1 MAEKLVKLWCSS
13 GGAIKLRREEKKRIV
28 WEKLLIFPVKYF
40 SRNGFIYVKYFLQLW
55 PMRFRFLA
63 VDSNDVVVRG
73 EIISDSKALAEQ
85 ELRDRGFHIQLL
97 QCCETKTRR
106 NNLGMEKFCS
116 LFSCKRHGQPNWKYA
131 FFEQLAMLLT
141 AGLPIE
147 QCLSTLTAGLKRGS
161 TGYNIIYSLRE
172 KISAGMSLSEGMMYC
187 RQFFSDTEIK
197 TVKAAEKI
205 GCPGIALGEMSKVG
219 KKMSSI
225 GEKVKMA
232 LIYPA
237 IVLVV
242 AGIALI
248 LLMTIV
254 VPKFEIIFTS
264 QDPHGRSLPWLTQRV
279 VNFCNF
285 IGNHWGTMVI
295 LAIAA
300 IVAFRIYLRKRFFKN
315 QLPFF
320 GKLFLTIN
328 LNTFFRTIGMLMSF
342 GVPLQEALQLS
353 IAVINN
359 GKCKKAFE
367 KVLMK
372 IMQGEALSDSFRGN
386 KFLTATDNG
395 LILAGER
402 SRGLAKT
409 FIKISEMYDRKI
421 EQQLTF
427 LTILIEPAI
436 IIFLAIVVAIVVIAM
451 FLPMINLMQNMRLR

>member
-1 MAEKLVKLWCSS
+1 MMAIS
-13 GGAIKLRREEKKRIV
+13 
-28 WEKLLIFPVKYF
+28 IFTVKYF
-40 SRNGFIYVKYFLQLW
+40 SRNGFIYIKYFLQLR

-63 VDSNDVVVRG
+63 VDSHNETVRG

-85 ELRDRGFHIQLL
+85 ELKDKGFDVQLL
-97 QCCETKTRR
+97 QCCETKTRK
-106 NNLGMEKFCS
+106 NNLHMEKFYS
-116 LFSCKRHGQPNWKYA
+116 LFSCKKRDQPNWKYA

-147 QCLSTLTAGLKRGS
+147 QCLSTLAIGLKRDS
-161 TGYNIIYSLRE
+161 AGYDVIHSLRE
-172 KISAGMSLSEGMMYC
+172 KISAGMSLSEGMMCC

-205 GCPGIALGEMSKVG
+205 GCPGIALGEMSEAG
-219 KKMSSI
+219 KKISSI

-232 LIYPA
+232 LIYPM
-237 IVLVV
+237 IVLIV

-254 VPKFEIIFTS
+254 IPKFEMIFTS
-264 QDPHGRSLPWLTQRV
+264 QGSGGRSLPRLTQWV

-285 IGNHWGTMVI
+285 IGNHWGMMVI
-295 LAIAA
+295 FAMAT
-300 IVAFRIYLRKRFFKN
+300 IVAFRIYLCKRSFKN
-315 QLPFF
+315 QLPILN
-320 GKLFLTIN
+320 KLFLAMN

-353 IAVINN
+353 IGVINN
-359 GKCKKAFE
+359 DKCKEAFE

-372 IMQGEALSDSFRGN
+372 ITQGETLSDSFRGN
-386 KFLTATDNG
+386 KFLTTTDNG

-409 FIKISEMYDRKI
+409 FAKISEIYDQKI
-421 EQQLTF
+421 EQQLTI
-427 LTILIEPAI
+427 LTILIEPVLI
-436 IIFLAIVVAIVVIAM
+436 ILLAIVVGIIVIAM
-451 FLPMINLMQNMRLR
+451 FLPMISLMQNMRLR